1 MLYCLVAVL
10 GPMSCALTVNTTLY
24 YYTRPKTSSHDAC
37 PSSSPCYTLSEYQE
51 MSANGSFF
59 IYESKCPDVVML
71 FLPGEH
77 ILVDTFSVK
86 GAQSLTMI
94 CDDQNSETCLVD
106 IRGTLRI
113 TSVPDISFIRLSF
126 TSHNLARTESGS
138 AIQPSAF
145 MSLSLTACEIVRF
158 NGNFLRTERG
168 NVTIRNTNI
177 IHNNVTGSD
186 GLISQV
192 NIVIHV
198 EFGCL
203 NLINNTVIY
212 NHLIRGSLIATY
224 LTTVLI
230 VDCIV
235 SENVGV
241 ECRHPLLN
249 TTLGTTTLRQQ
260 NTFTQNRHPLW
271 LIVVGDAYFEDSVL
285 FSSNSAC
292 GGPVTAVGISSLYF
306 TGNTTFDN
314 NTASIFGG
322 AMALSSATVLHIWD
336 NATLLLN
343 SNTALNRGG
352 AIFVDNNR
360 ECLFSNVIL
369 CFLDIAMD
377 TNSTV
382 IFRNNNAAISGD
394 DIFGGE
400 NCSNFRNNSHI
411 EIYHEEETLS
421 SIASDP
427 TQLCLCN
434 DEGILCCPRGGTYP
448 NEKPVQVCSLLNKA
462 EEVFPGETV
471 TLRLLAVAEHF
482 GATPSGVLIFNGNAY
497 TDVNA
502 PLFQQQIN
510 NRRTNHLGFIKAEC
524 TNITIYPNYSE
535 RGAKIIS
542 LYPSRLC
549 ILQEP
554 LVIEIPISPV
564 CPPGFDISQENK
576 ACVCARRLQ
585 NRSNVFCN
593 ITEQTLQHRGNIWV
607 GYQQNMINNS
617 GLVIHSSPCPFD
629 YCITGK
635 EVVFTLNNTDRQCQH
650 SRTGLLCGRCREGLS
665 VVLGGSSRC
674 QKCSNSYLAL
684 LILFS
689 LAGIA
694 LLLLLFLLKLTV
706 NYGTLSGLIFYANI
720 VQANRTFLL
729 PRGETKKVNV
739 FTLFI
744 AWLNLDLGIETC
756 FFDGMDSYL
765 KTWLQFAF
773 PLYIWLLCFLI
784 IVLSNRSTRIT
795 KIFGSNPIAVL
806 ATLFLL
812 SYLKIFRTMLTIF
825 SITIL
830 DYSNGHK
837 NIVWLYDANV
847 TVKTTKYLIL
857 LFAIIVVMVFLFIP
871 YTLILLCGQ
880 WLQSYSHLKLL
891 SWGGSQKLRALL
903 DAYNAPYKDKH
914 RYWTGF
920 LLLFRIVLAI
930 GNAFTLAS
938 DRSISNQTF
947 AISSSILAIVLVSFV
962 WGWFAGGLYKNRIL
976 DLLEVSFLVNI
987 ALLFHIVSHNREV
1000 GSDTSIAVYTSIG
1013 VALAIFAGI
1022 LIFHVWLLVRTWSGI
1037 QTLQQYL
1044 SAKISL
1050 LGQSA
1055 SDVPARNESVTNIN
1069 QHRVG
1074 SFSSPWS
1081 TNGLRESLLEEEAV
1095 L

>member
-10 GPMSCALTVNTTLY
+10 DPTSCTPIVNTTLY
-24 YYTRPKTSSHDAC
+24 YYTRPNTSSHDDC
-37 PSSSPCYTLSEYQE
+37 PSSNPCYTISEYE
-51 MSANGSFF
+51 ELSANGSCF
-59 IYESKCPDVVML
+59 IYDSKNPDVVMM

-77 ILVDTFSVK
+77 ILVNTFSVK
-86 GAQSLTMI
+86 GAQSFTMT
-94 CDDQNSETCLVD
+94 CADQNSETCLVD
-106 IRGTLRI
+106 IQGTLRI
-113 TSVPDISFIRLSF
+113 TSVPDITFIRLSF
-126 TSHNLARTESGS
+126 TNHGLARKESGS
-138 AIQPSAF
+138 AIQPSLF
-145 MSLSLTACEIVRF
+145 MSLSLTACEIVHF
-158 NGNFLRTERG
+158 DGNFLRAEKG
-168 NVTIRNTNI
+168 NVTIRNTSI
-177 IHNNVTGSD
+177 IHNNVTGGD

-192 NIVIHV
+192 SIVIHV

-212 NHLIRGSLIATY
+212 NHLVKSTLVATY

-235 SENVGV
+235 SENVGM

-249 TTLGTTTLRQQ
+249 TTLGTTTLRHK
-260 NTFTQNRHPLW
+260 NIFTQNQLFLW
-271 LIVVGDAYFEDSVL
+271 LIVVGDAYLEDSVL
-285 FSSNSAC
+285 FSSNSAS
-292 GGPVTAVGISSLYF
+292 GGPVAAVGMSSLYF
-306 TGNTTFDN
+306 TGNTTFHN

-336 NATLLLN
+336 NATLLLSN
-343 SNTALNRGG
+343 NTALNRGG

-360 ECLFSNVIL
+360 ECLFPNAVL

-411 EIYHEEETLS
+411 EIYHEKESLS

-427 TQLCLCN
+427 RQLCLCN
-434 DEGILCCPRGGTYP
+434 DEGILCCPHGGTYP
-448 NEKPVQVCSLLNKA
+448 NEKPVKMCSLLNKV

-471 TLRLLAVAEHF
+471 TLRLLAAAEHF
-482 GATPSGVLIFNGNAY
+482 GATPSGVLLFNGNGY

-502 PLFQQQIN
+502 PLFRQQISN
-510 NRRTNHLGFIKAEC
+510 KREKHIGFIRAKC
-524 TNITIYPNYSE
+524 TNITIYPNYSK
-535 RGAKIIS
+535 RGTKIIS
-542 LYPSRLC
+542 LYPSKLC
-549 ILQEP
+549 KLQEP

-564 CPPGFDISQENK
+564 CPPGFDISQESNT
-576 ACVCARRLQ
+576 CVCARQLQ
-585 NRSNVFCN
+585 NPSNVFCN
-593 ITEQTLQHRGNIWV
+593 ISEQTIQHRGNIWV

-617 GLVIHSSPCPFD
+617 GIVIHSSPCPFD
-629 YCITGK
+629 YCVTGK
-635 EVVFTLNNTDRQCQH
+635 DVVFTLNSTDQQCQH
-650 SRTGLLCGRCREGLS
+650 YRTGLLCGQCREGLS

-684 LILFS
+684 LLPFS

-694 LLLLLFLLKLTV
+694 LLLLLFLLKFTV

-729 PRGETKKVNV
+729 PRGETNV
-739 FTLFI
+739 FTIFI

-784 IVLSNRSTRIT
+784 IFLSNRSTRVT

-812 SYLKIFRTMLTIF
+812 SYLKMFRTMLIIL
-825 SITIL
+825 SIAIL
-830 DYSNGHK
+830 DYSDGHK
-837 NIVWLYDANV
+837 NIVWLHDANV
-847 TVKTTKYLIL
+847 NVRTTKYLIL
-857 LFAIIVVMVFLFIP
+857 LSAVIAVMIFLFIP
-871 YTLILLCGQ
+871 YTIILLFGQ
-880 WLQSYSHLKLL
+880 WLQSYSHIRLL
-891 SWGGSQKLRALL
+891 SWGGNQKLRALL
-903 DAYNAPYKDKH
+903 DPYNAPYKDKH

-920 LLLFRIVLAI
+920 LLLFRIFLAI

-947 AISSSILAIVLVSFV
+947 VISSSILAIVLVSFV

-976 DLLEVSFLVNI
+976 DLLEISFLVNI
-987 ALLFHIVSHNREV
+987 ALLFHIVAHNKEV
-1000 GSDTSIAVYTSIG
+1000 RSDTSIAVYTSIG

-1022 LIFHVWLLVRTWSGI
+1022 LIFHVWLVVRTWSRI

-1044 SAKISL
+1044 RAKISPSR
-1050 LGQSA
+1050 QSA
-1055 SDVPARNESVTNIN
+1055 DNAPARKKSDTNIN
-1069 QHRVG
+1069 QHRVK
-1074 SFSSPWS
+1074 SFSSPWAS
-1081 TNGLRESLLEEEAV
+1081 NGLRESLLEEEVV